1 MISSQAIITVDCG
14 RGDSRVQVLL
24 VVSPR
29 NKHGEYWLWSQYSVV
44 TLSSPPQ
51 LLTITMV
58 RRYMPTYRKS
68 KKLGTRKLGESA
80 METVGGGE
88 TGRSGDRIPTAQWK
102 EENSSR
108 CQRFS
113 LEINNQLFSLP
124 PSVLLWPGQ
133 SRRGS
138 VVSPSG

>member
-29 NKHGEYWLWSQYSVV
+29 NKHGEYWLAGVSVV
-44 TLSSPPQ
+44 APLSTAPQ
-51 LLTITMV
+51 VLTMV

-80 METVGGGE
+80 METGGGGE
-88 TGRSGDRIPTAQWK
+88 SGRSGDRIPTAQWK
-102 EENSSR
+102 EENSTR
-108 CQRFS
+108 CQRFNLETINQINDVFLPQCFSGENS
-113 LEINNQLFSLP
+113 LGEAP
-124 PSVLLWPGQ
+124 
-133 SRRGS
+133 
-138 VVSPSG
+138 